1 MLWGESIMNEKV
13 LVLGGTGAMGI
24 YTVPE
29 LLARGYQVDVISHD
43 DWKMVNKNVRY
54 FQKNGLDDDVLKE
67 MLDENHYDAII
78 DFMLYTK
85 TAAFEKRYK
94 MLLTSTK
101 HYIFLST
108 YRIYSS
114 LELPIQETS
123 PRLLESSCDESF
135 LAHEENE
142 YSLYKARQED
152 VLRSSGYQNWT
163 IVRPA
168 ITFSKFRYQLVT
180 LEAKELIVRALQKKP
195 VILPE
200 QAMDVQATMSW
211 AGDVGKLF
219 ARLVLNQKTFGETY
233 SICTSEH
240 HTWREIAQ
248 YYKELIGLEYIT
260 VDTETYL
267 NIMGWRPY
275 SDYQLLYDRCLNR
288 IMDNSKILDATG
300 MKQSELTPI
309 KEALAK
315 ELACLPAEYPW
326 PHNQILD
333 QMDAWLEKH
342 R

>member
-1 MLWGESIMNEKV
+1 MNEKV

-67 MLDENHYDAII
+67 MLDENRYDAII

-248 YYKELIGLEYIT
+248 YYKELIGLDYIT
-260 VDTETYL
+260 VDSETYL
-267 NIMGWRPY
+267 NIMNVVA
-275 SDYQLLYDRCLNR
+275 SIYQNLIIVYL
-288 IMDNSKILDATG
+288 S
-300 MKQSELTPI
+300 
-309 KEALAK
+309 
-315 ELACLPAEYPW
+315 
-326 PHNQILD
+326 
-333 QMDAWLEKH
+333 H
-342 R
+342 RNI

>member
-1 MLWGESIMNEKV
+1 MTN
-13 LVLGGTGAMGI
+13 
-24 YTVPE
+24 
-29 LLARGYQVDVISHD
+29 Q
-43 DWKMVNKNVRY
+43 NVRY
-54 FQKNGLDDDVLKE
+54 FQKDGLDDDVLKE

-78 DFMLYTK
+78 DFMLYTQ
-85 TAAFEKRYK
+85 TAMFEKRCK
-94 MLLTSTK
+94 MLLEGTK

-108 YRIYSS
+108 YRVYSS
-114 LELPIQETS
+114 LELPIRESS
-123 PRLLESSCDESF
+123 PRLLDASCDKKF
-135 LAHEENE
+135 LQNEGNE
-142 YSLYKARQED
+142 YSLYKARQEN
-152 VLRSSGYQNWT
+152 VLRACGYDHWT

-168 ITFSKFRYQLVT
+168 ITFSKYRYQLVT
-180 LEAKELIVRALQKKP
+180 LEAPELIVRALQKKP

-248 YYKELIGLEYIT
+248 YYKELIGLDYIT

-333 QMDAWLEKH
+333 RMDAWLEKH